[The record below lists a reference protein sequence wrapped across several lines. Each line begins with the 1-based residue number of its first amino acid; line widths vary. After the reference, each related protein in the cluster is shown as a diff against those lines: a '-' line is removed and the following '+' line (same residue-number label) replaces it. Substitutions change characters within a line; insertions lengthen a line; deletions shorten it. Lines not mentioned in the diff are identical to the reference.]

1 MTADVPLP
9 SPTDHPAEAGSTARS
24 VERSARK
31 RVLVVRLDAIG
42 DWILCRNALHALRRS
57 ARFADTHWTILG
69 NPAWRG
75 LAEAFDKDL
84 ADEWFWVERRG
95 DLFRKG
101 YENLLP
107 RAVWHRRVAR
117 AQARLREKLTAGRY
131 DIVLSL
137 QPSRDPLLDELVAGL
152 APEVV
157 GVRADGLDSSMYT
170 RLLDPG
176 PEPFVFLRNRALVS
190 DLTGEPCNVPLSMD
204 IPDPPPRENRV
215 MLFTGA
221 SHWTKR
227 WPRRRWNEL
236 ARLLP
241 PGLESFEAPQ
251 NRSLP
256 EFARLVASCKA
267 VVTNDTMTLH
277 LAAALGVPA
286 VGVVNGIEGRG
297 AFWPYPASL
306 GKRVAIAGEKPR
318 HAPAR
323 LLPPLVATQLAKR
336 HNLTC
341 VAANEAFKMMTQV
354 ANHPIPLSTR

>member
-9 SPTDHPAEAGSTARS
+9 SSTDHPAEAGSAARAGA
-24 VERSARK
+24 RSARK

-57 ARFADTHWTILG
+57 ARFVDTHWTILG

-107 RAVWHRRVAR
+107 RAVWHRRVAK

-157 GVRADGLDSSMYT
+157 GVRANGLDSSMYT

-176 PEPFVFLRNRALVS
+176 PEPFVFLQNRTLVS
-190 DLTGEPCNVPLSMD
+190 ALAGEPCDVPLSLD
-204 IPDPPPRENRV
+204 IPDPPAKKNRV
-215 MLFTGA
+215 LFFTGA
-221 SHWTKR
+221 SHWTRR
-227 WPRRRWNEL
+227 WPRRRWREL
-236 ARLLP
+236 ARRLP
-241 PGLESFEAPQ
+241 EGLEAIEAPQ

-256 EFARLVASCKA
+256 DFARLAASSAA
-267 VVTNDTMTLH
+267 VVSNDTMALH
-277 LAAALGVPA
+277 LAAALDVPA
-286 VGVVNGIEGRG
+286 VGIVNGVSGRG
-297 AFWPYPASL
+297 GFWPYPASL
-306 GKRVAIAGEKPR
+306 GKRVAIVGADANPT
-318 HAPAR
+318 PMR
-323 LLPPLVATQLAKR
+323 LLPRLFAAQIRQYSNLASVR
-336 HNLTC
+336 PEA
-341 VAANEAFKMMTQV
+341 VIAALEDLL
-354 ANHPIPLSTR
+354 P